1 MKNIVLLYI
10 SSFLIMTATAQ
21 SSVYEFTVNDINGE
35 KLELSKFKGKKLL
48 IVNTASECG
57 FTPQYEDL
65 QALYKEYNG
74 KLEII
79 GFPANNFGGQE
90 PGTDSDIK
98 SFCQKNYGVE
108 FTMASKV
115 SVKGDDIHPLFKY
128 LTELENESFTGD
140 IKWNFEKFLIDE
152 NGKFIA
158 RYRSMTNPTSD
169 KITGLL

>member
-1 MKNIVLLYI
+1 MKKIAFFLLT
-10 SSFLIMTATAQ
+10 LITMSTTAQ
-21 SSVYEFTVNDINGE
+21 NSVYDFTVNDINGE

-65 QALYKEYNG
+65 QALYKDYNS
-74 KLEII
+74 KIEIL

-90 PGTDSDIK
+90 PGSDKEIK

-115 SVKGDDIHPLFKY
+115 SVKGDDMHPLFKY
-128 LTELENESFTGD
+128 LTEVENESFTGD

-152 NGKFIA
+152 NGKVIA
-158 RYRSMTNPTSD
+158 RYRSMTKPTSD
-169 KITGLL
+169 KITELL